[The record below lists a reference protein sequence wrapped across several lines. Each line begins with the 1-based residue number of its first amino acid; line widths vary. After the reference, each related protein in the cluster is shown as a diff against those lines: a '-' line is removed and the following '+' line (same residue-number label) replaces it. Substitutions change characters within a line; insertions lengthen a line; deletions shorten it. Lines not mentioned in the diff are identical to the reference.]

1 MEVVEASTEN
11 GSQHNNP
18 DNIYVELTNPPS
30 QLLQIVKDLKYELQT
45 IKMDNERILEM
56 NQMLLDKMH
65 NRGKYKRNCYETN
78 SKTMPYKH
86 KGKKTK
92 YYDSESSSEVNAR

>member
-1 MEVVEASTEN
+1 MEVVEASTKN

-30 QLLQIVKDLKYELQT
+30 QLLQIVELKDELQT
-45 IKMDNERILEM
+45 IKMDNERILEL

-65 NRGKYKRNCYETN
+65 N
-78 SKTMPYKH
+78 
-86 KGKKTK
+86 KGKDK
-92 YYDSESSSEVNAR
+92 